1 MPKLRPGTIIPSDKE
16 DAEINRGI
24 AQDPDTYE
32 LGADFF
38 ANARPAS
45 EMLPPELYKAL
56 TAKNTAQNRL
66 KNHPAA

>member
-1 MPKLRPGTIIPSDKE
+1 MRNNIPPMILHSEEE

-45 EMLPPELYKAL
+45 EMLPPELYKAAVARNK
-56 TAKNTAQNRL
+56 TRSNN
-66 KNHPAA
+66 AA

>member
-1 MPKLRPGTIIPSDKE
+1 MILHSEEE

-45 EMLPPELYKAL
+45 EMLPPELFKAL
-56 TAKNTAQNRL
+56 TAKNTAQN
-66 KNHPAA
+66 PAA